1 MACNFKFNEN
11 GVLQMIVCT
20 RDSVGPSE
28 MQKLKRAMAC
38 RRWEICDK
46 CKSYETCKR
55 VPENRKG
62 EDT

>member
-1 MACNFKFNEN
+1 MTCNFRRDKD
-11 GVLQMIVCT
+11 GTLMIVCT

-55 VPENRKG
+55 VLANRKG
-62 EDT
+62 GDT